1 MNSMHVKCVIL
12 LDDGE
17 RYFYSENPGITV
29 SEFSQ
34 ARGTTDIEE
43 QSNFKNY
50 AHSQFNFEYKNSS
63 SFKDLVRALF
73 DEIGFKYELAFE
85 YGPLPLN
92 ISVNDKLIYVENLD
106 FNFEDFINKYGI
118 ESDLKVF
125 LIYMNQA
132 GSIWKKDGVEY
143 YMNSKESGSHHR
155 AHVHIDFR
163 HKYEASIAID
173 NGDIL
178 AGELPDKILKIV
190 RKRIEDKKEFLSDCW
205 NTKTD
210 GLKIDIN
217 HYFGIKKI
225 EDLDK
230 VVW

>member
-1 MNSMHVKCVIL
+1 MNSIRVMCVIL

-17 RYFYSENPGITV
+17 RYFYSENPEITV

-34 ARGTTDIEE
+34 ARGTTAIEE

-63 SFKDLVRALF
+63 SFEDLVRALF
-73 DEIGFKYELAFE
+73 DVIGFKYELAFE

-92 ISVNDKLIYVENLD
+92 ILVNDKLIYVENLN

-118 ESDLKVF
+118 ESGLKVF

-132 GSIWKKDGVEY
+132 GSIWKDDGVEY
-143 YMNSKESGSHHR
+143 YMNSKESGSHNR
-155 AHVHIDFR
+155 PHVHIDYN
-163 HKYEASIAID
+163 HEYEASIAID

-178 AGELPDKILKIV
+178 AGKIPGKILKIA
-190 RKRIEDKKEFLSDCW
+190 RKRIADEKEFLFECW

-217 HYFGIKKI
+217 HYFGKKKI